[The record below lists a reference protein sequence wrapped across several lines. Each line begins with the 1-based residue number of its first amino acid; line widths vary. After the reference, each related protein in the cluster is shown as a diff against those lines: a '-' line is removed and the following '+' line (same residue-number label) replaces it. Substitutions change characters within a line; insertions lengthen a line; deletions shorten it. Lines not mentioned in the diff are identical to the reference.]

1 MNKRHLPVLL
11 ALALALALQTARA
24 QSPVRIKDITTYRN
38 LQHIALVGYGLVIGL
53 NGTGDRAIGRRGT
66 VFTVQSIANMLE
78 EFGITVNSDNLRTR
92 NVAAVMVTAST
103 PPFGKPGTQFDVNVA
118 SLGDATSLEN
128 GVLLMSPLRDA
139 RGQYY
144 ATAQGPLSVGG
155 YNITTLG
162 GERLR
167 QNYTLVGRVPGGAV
181 LERAIAG
188 AIPTVD
194 LPIELLIKEPSYTT
208 ATRIANV
215 INAINPAPEPL
226 AQTLDASLVQVTY
239 PANLTETWELVQF
252 IASIETLQVLKDIEA
267 RVVINERTGT
277 VVAGGSV
284 TIGSV
289 MVSHGSL
296 QIHTTTMPFVVQPN
310 AFAQGRTISVP
321 VSRTTVI
328 EQEGQAT
335 VFSAAT
341 VAELAVALNEMGF
354 KPRDIIAVFQAI
366 KEAGALNAR
375 LIIM

>member
-1 MNKRHLPVLL
+1 MIKRHLPVI
-11 ALALALALQTARA
+11 LALALALQTARA

>member
-1 MNKRHLPVLL
+1 MIKRHLPVI
-11 ALALALALQTARA
+11 LALALALQTARA

-341 VAELAVALNEMGF
+341 VAELAVALNDMGF

>member
-1 MNKRHLPVLL
+1 MIKKYMPIVL
-11 ALALALALQTARA
+11 ALVLGLQTVRA

-78 EFGITVNSDNLRTR
+78 EFGITVDSNNLRTR
-92 NVAAVMVTAST
+92 NVAAVMVTATT
-103 PPFGKPGTQFDVNVA
+103 PPFGKPGTTFDVNVA

-128 GVLLMSPLRDA
+128 GVLLMAPMRDA

-144 ATAQGPLSVGG
+144 GTAQGPLSVGG
-155 YNITTLG
+155 YNITTMG

-167 QNYTLVGRVPGGAV
+167 QNYTLVGRVPNGAV

-188 AIPTVD
+188 AIPSTD

-215 INAINPAPEPL
+215 INAINPAADPL
-226 AQTLDASLVQVTY
+226 AKTLDASLVQISY
-239 PANLTETWELVQF
+239 PENLTETWELVQF
-252 IASIETLQVLKDIEA
+252 IASIETLQVIKDIEA

-277 VVAGGSV
+277 VVAGGGV
-284 TIGSV
+284 TIGPV

-296 QIHTTTMPFVVQPN
+296 QIHTTTTPFVVQPN

-321 VSRTTVI
+321 VSRTTVT
-328 EQEGQAT
+328 EQDGQAT
-335 VFSAAT
+335 VLSAAT
-341 VAELAVALNEMGF
+341 VAELAVALNDMGF

>member
-1 MNKRHLPVLL
+1 MIKRHLPVIL
-11 ALALALALQTARA
+11 ALALVLQTARA

>member
-1 MNKRHLPVLL
+1 MIKRHLPVI
-11 ALALALALQTARA
+11 LALALALQTARA

-267 RVVINERTGT
+267 RVVINERTGA

>member
-1 MNKRHLPVLL
+1 MIKRHLPVL
-11 ALALALALQTARA
+11 LALALALQTARA

-92 NVAAVMVTAST
+92 NVAAVMVTATT

-226 AQTLDASLVQVTY
+226 AQTLDASLVQVAY

-335 VFSAAT
+335 VLSAAT
-341 VAELAVALNEMGF
+341 VAELAVALNAMGF